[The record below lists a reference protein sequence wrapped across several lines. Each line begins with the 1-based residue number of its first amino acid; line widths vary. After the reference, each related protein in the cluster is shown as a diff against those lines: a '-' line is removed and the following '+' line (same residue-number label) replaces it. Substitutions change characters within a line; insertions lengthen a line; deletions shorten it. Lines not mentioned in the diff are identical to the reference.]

1 MERKTDYSK
10 LLGFVLAIL
19 SIFIWGI
26 TFVST
31 KSLLKDFSPL
41 EILFIRFIMAYVALW
56 CIKPKKMAVEKKHEI
71 FFAMAGLS
79 GITIYQLAENI
90 AINFTNASN
99 VSIIVSICPMF
110 TAIFTQLFFKEKHI
124 TWKFILGFIISIL
137 GVIFV
142 SFNGRLNL
150 ELNPRGDLL
159 SLLAA
164 VCWGFYSIF
173 VSLINK
179 YQYDSICATRKT
191 FFYSIL
197 FMLPLIIFGGLKNDV
212 TSSLYVCFNIED
224 NIRRFSLWLNWLN
237 LGFLGFL
244 ASAFCFAAWNKACE
258 SLGTVKTTIGIY
270 LIPVVTIVFA
280 FFALGEKITI
290 IGSMG
295 ALLTIVGLFISGKK

>member
-10 LLGFVLAIL
+10 LIGFVLAIL

-31 KSLLKDFSPL
+31 KSLLNDFSPL
-41 EILFIRFIMAYVALW
+41 EILFIRFVLAYVALW
-56 CIKPKKMAVEKKHEI
+56 CIKPKQMVVAKKHEI
-71 FFAMAGLS
+71 FFAMAGLF

-124 TWKFILGFIISIL
+124 TWKFILGFIISIT

-164 VCWGFYSIF
+164 VSWGFYSIF

-179 YQYDSICATRKT
+179 YQYEPICATRKS
-191 FFYSIL
+191 FFYAII
-197 FMLPLIIFGGLKNDV
+197 FMLPLIVLGGLKSDV
-212 TSSLYVCFNIED
+212 TSSLYVCFNIEE
-224 NIRRFSLWLNWLN
+224 NIRRFSQGINWLN

-258 SLGTVKTTIGIY
+258 TLGTVKTTIGIY

-290 IGSMG
+290 IGCIG
-295 ALLTIVGLFISGKK
+295 ALLTIAGLFISGKK